1 MLELL
6 SDPAVWIGLATLV
19 VLEIVL
25 GIDNLI
31 FIAILADKLPP
42 HQRDRA
48 RVIGLSLA
56 LFMRLGLLSV
66 ISWLVT
72 LTAPLFTVFGHP
84 FSGRDLILFFG
95 GLFLLYKA
103 TTELHERLEGVSHK
117 TTGSTVYA
125 SFPVV
130 VAQIVV
136 LDAVF
141 SLDAVI
147 TAVGMVDQL
156 PVMMAAVIISIGVM
170 LLASKP
176 LTRFVGNHPSVV
188 ILCLSF
194 LLMIGLTLVAEGL
207 GFHLPKGYLYA
218 AIGFSILIEFFNQWA
233 NRNSRKQEARLP
245 RRQRAAESVLFML
258 GARRA
263 LESMPAGS
271 VPAHDSDPAEA
282 PAFADEERHMVS
294 GVLTL
299 AERSVRSVMTLR
311 ADISWIDLEDSP
323 QTIRQQLLDT
333 PHGIFPV
340 CRGSLDDLV
349 GVARGKDLLGDL
361 MRVGQ
366 IDVAALR
373 EPVYVPE
380 SLPAIKL
387 IEILRHA
394 RGQIALV
401 TDEHGMLI
409 GVVSPIDILEAI
421 AGEFPDE
428 DETLEIQ
435 RTGPDSWL
443 VAGSADIHLVEN
455 ALGTYGLRSPEGSYT
470 SLAGYLLRR
479 FDRLPLVGDSVTHEG
494 YVLEVSGVNEN
505 RITTVTIRRDTPLDP
520 NAEPVPEPAT

>member
-1 MLELL
+1 MLEML
-6 SDPAVWIGLATLV
+6 SDPAIWIGLATLV

-56 LFMRLGLLSV
+56 LIMRLGLLSV

-72 LTAPLFTVFGHP
+72 LTTPLFHVFGHP

-117 TTGSTVYA
+117 TATSTVYA
-125 SFPVV
+125 SFSVV

-147 TAVGMVDQL
+147 TAVGMVDEL
-156 PVMMAAVIISIGVM
+156 PVMMAAVVISIGVM

-176 LTRFVGNHPSVV
+176 LTRFVNAHPSVV

-233 NRNSRKQEARLP
+233 QRNSRKQESRLP
-245 RRQRAAESVLFML
+245 RRQRTAESVLRLL
-258 GARRA
+258 GARQA
-263 LESMPAGS
+263 ADAMPAGA
-271 VPAHDSDPAEA
+271 PMAEA
-282 PAFADEERHMVS
+282 DGPADAPTFADEERHMVS

-311 ADISWIDLEDSP
+311 SDISWIDLQDPPE
-323 QTIRQQLLDT
+323 TIRQQLLET

-340 CRGSLDDLV
+340 CRGSLDDLA

-361 MRVGQ
+361 MRQGR
-366 IDVAALR
+366 IDPATLR
-373 EPVYVPE
+373 DPLYVPE

-387 IEILRHA
+387 IETLRHA

-401 TDEHGMLI
+401 SDEHGMLT
-409 GVVSPIDILEAI
+409 GLVSPIDILEAI

-435 RTGPDSWL
+435 RIDANTWL

-455 ALGTYGLRSPEGSYT
+455 ALGTHGLRSPDGSYT
-470 SLAGYLLRR
+470 SLAGFLLTH
-479 FDRLPLVGDSVTHEG
+479 FDRLPLAGDSMTHDG
-494 YVLEVSGVNEN
+494 FVLEVATVNEN
-505 RITTVTIRRDTPLDP
+505 RILTVSIRREDAQEVDG
-520 NAEPVPEPAT
+520 AEPVPA